1 MHLLVFSPY
10 YPPHTGGLE
19 SHSDEFNRHLA
30 KEGVRITVFT
40 PRLPATAP
48 SFETRFERVQVIRF
62 PAIELIPN
70 YPLPKFWQ
78 REFWNLWQELHK
90 EQYDL
95 VLSRTRFFFTS
106 LMAWRY
112 GKKMK
117 LPWVHIEH
125 GSDFATFNTSFK
137 TALGKLYDYTLG
149 SFVLRQSDANVAN
162 SQASAAFVE
171 KLSHR
176 KDCSVIYRGVE
187 KEIIESVAPHQ
198 FFATHFPGKTVVGF
212 IGRLIDGKGVFDL
225 IEAFSNL
232 APHNSTG
239 ICAVIGN
246 GPERTRLEKFI
257 VQKKLSDKVVLLG
270 EKPFTEAM
278 ALLKSFDIFVNP
290 SYTEGIPTAVIEA
303 ALAKKAILAT
313 NVGGTNEIISGNG
326 DGFLIAPHD
335 TTALQNHLARLMNDS
350 ELRHSL
356 GEAASQKVQAK
367 FDWEHAT
374 KQYLTLF
381 NTLLKK

>member
-78 REFWNLWQELHK
+78 REFWNLWRELHK
-90 EQYDL
+90 EQHDL

-149 SFVLRQSDANVAN
+149 SFVLRESDTNVAN

-187 KEIIESVAPHQ
+187 KGIIESVAPHS
-198 FFATHFPGKTVVGF
+198 FFETYFPGKTVVGF

-225 IEAFSNL
+225 VEAFSNL
-232 APHNSTG
+232 TTDTS
-239 ICAVIGN
+239 ICAIIGD
-246 GPERTRLEKFI
+246 GPERARLEKFI
-257 VQKKLSDKVVLLG
+257 AQKKLSDKVVLLG

-278 ALLKSFDIFVNP
+278 ALLQSFDIFVNP

-303 ALAKKAILAT
+303 ALSKKAILAT

-335 TTALQNHLARLMNDS
+335 ITTLQNHLALLMNDS
-350 ELRHSL
+350 DLRHSL
-356 GEAASQKVQAK
+356 GEAAFQKVQTK

-374 KQYLTLF
+374 RQYLMLF

>member
-1 MHLLVFSPY
+1 MKLLIFSPY

-30 KEGVRITVFT
+30 EEGVHITVFT
-40 PRLPATAP
+40 PRLPITVP
-48 SFETRFERVQVIRF
+48 PLETRFERVQVIRF

-78 REFWNLWQELHK
+78 REFWHLWRELHQ
-90 EQYDL
+90 EHYNL

-112 GKKMK
+112 ARKNV

-125 GSDFATFNTSFK
+125 GSDFATFNGRLK

-149 SFVLRQSDANVAN
+149 SFVLRESDANIAN
-162 SQASAAFVE
+162 SQASRDFVG

-198 FFATHFPGKTVVGF
+198 FFATHFSGKTVVGF

-225 IEAFSNL
+225 VEAFSNL
-232 APHNSTG
+232 TTDTS
-239 ICAVIGN
+239 ICAIIGD
-246 GPERTRLEKFI
+246 GPERARLEKFI
-257 VQKKLSDKVVLLG
+257 AQKKISDKVVLLG

-278 ALLKSFDIFVNP
+278 ALMKSFDIFINP

-303 ALAKKAILAT
+303 ALCRKAIIAT

-326 DGFLIAPHD
+326 DGFLIASYD
-335 TTALQNHLARLMNDS
+335 TNDLQKKLALLIQDPS
-350 ELRHSL
+350 LRQTF
-356 GEAASQKVQAK
+356 GEQAFASVQSK
-367 FDWEHAT
+367 FDWDHAT
-374 KQYLTLF
+374 KQYLNLF
-381 NTLLKK
+381 NSILKK